1 MSGSLAVILADKINA
16 MATLLGLMRLTTDKT
31 KKPISIMYFGVHSN
45 IKILHIDILTT
56 NPRHRHYIS
65 QNFFGT

>member
-31 KKPISIMYFGVHSN
+31 KKPIRIMYFGVV
-45 IKILHIDILTT
+45 ILKYYILI
-56 NPRHRHYIS
+56 Y
-65 QNFFGT
+65 